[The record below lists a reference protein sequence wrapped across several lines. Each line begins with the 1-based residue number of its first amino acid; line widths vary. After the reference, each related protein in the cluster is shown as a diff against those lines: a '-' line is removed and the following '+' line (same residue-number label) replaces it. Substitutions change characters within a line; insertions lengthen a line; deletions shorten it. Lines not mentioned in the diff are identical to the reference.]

1 MNPVITS
8 TEMHKRR
15 EDVVYTSAAIMNRPK
30 PKAPKV
36 PTTEPEQPKK
46 QEDEEMKAENEDGGP
61 TIEEMDVD

>member
-1 MNPVITS
+1 
-8 TEMHKRR
+8 
-15 EDVVYTSAAIMNRPK
+15 MNRPK
-30 PKAPKV
+30 PKAPKA

>member
-1 MNPVITS
+1 MN
-8 TEMHKRR
+8 KRR

-36 PTTEPEQPKK
+36 PTTEPQTEQPK
-46 QEDEEMKAENEDGGP
+46 QDEEMKDEKEDGGP

>member
-1 MNPVITS
+1 
-8 TEMHKRR
+8 MHKRR

-30 PKAPKV
+30 PKAPKA

>member
-1 MNPVITS
+1 
-8 TEMHKRR
+8 MHKRR

-36 PTTEPEQPKK
+36 PTTEPQTEQPKK
-46 QEDEEMKAENEDGGP
+46 EDEEMKAENEDGGP